1 MSSAAPEGS
10 LTRAN
15 PPPPIEL
22 ISGSVTATAAAAAT
36 AASAALPPARYVSA
50 AASAAY
56 GVPAAAAKVGFGP
69 VVSIIG
75 YDTPVSTL
83 AERVRILSEVSGGR
97 RFNSATDAEI
107 LKADVADSYFHR
119 TMQILRARGLE
130 DTPVHAEL
138 AYKTSDPGEWFVV
151 AGLDE
156 VAYLLDGVDV
166 DARAVPEGTICRPH
180 EPILTLS
187 GPYGAFAEQETAI
200 LGLLCQASGVA
211 TGAARCRLAAGEK
224 PVVSFGARRMHPAVT
239 PMIER
244 AAYLGGCDMVAV
256 DLIVGRLGIPATGTT
271 PHALVLI
278 LGSTEEAARAFDE
291 VVEPGVPR
299 TIIIDTF
306 DDEKFG
312 ALIAARAIPDSIY
325 AIRMDT
331 PGNRRGDFLDLMRE
345 VRWELDRNG
354 FEHVKIFGSGGI
366 DVDYILHLN
375 PVCDAYGVGGAI
387 ADAPMVDYS
396 MDIVEVGGEDRSKR
410 GKRGGRK
417 QFLELEDGSHF
428 VTPAGG
434 DIPLGA
440 KDLLTPI
447 EELYASGSDIP
458 AIRGRV
464 LAQLSTGRYALRE
477 AAR

>member
-1 MSSAAPEGS
+1 MSE
-10 LTRAN
+10 
-15 PPPPIEL
+15 
-22 ISGSVTATAAAAAT
+22 
-36 AASAALPPARYVSA
+36 
-50 AASAAY
+50 
-56 GVPAAAAKVGFGP
+56 
-69 VVSIIG
+69 
-75 YDTPVSTL
+75 
-83 AERVRILSEVSGGR
+83 ERSSGR

-119 TMQILRARGLE
+119 TMQVLRARDLA
-130 DTPVHAEL
+130 DIPVHAEL
-138 AYKTSDPGEWFVV
+138 AYKTSDPDDWFVV

-187 GPYGAFAEQETAI
+187 GPYGAFAEHETAI

-224 PVVSFGARRMHPAVT
+224 PVISFGARRMHPAIT

-256 DLIVGRLGIPATGTT
+256 DLAVERLGIPATGTT
-271 PHALVLI
+271 PHALVLV
-278 LGSTEEAARAFDE
+278 LGSTAEAARAFDE
-291 VVEPGVPR
+291 VMQPEVPR

-312 ALIAARAIPDSIY
+312 ALLAARAIPDSIY

-354 FEHVKIFGSGGI
+354 FEHVKIFASGGI

-387 ADAPMVDYS
+387 ADAPMIDYS
-396 MDIVEVGGEDRSKR
+396 LDIVEVNGEDRSKR
-410 GKRGGRK
+410 GKRGGSKRLLK
-417 QFLELEDGSHF
+417 LKDGRR
-428 VTPAGG
+428 TILAATAPAPEGAS
-434 DIPLGA
+434 DVLIPLR
-440 KDLLTPI
+440 DLYSSPP
-447 EELYASGSDIP
+447 DI
-458 AIRGRV
+458 A
-464 LAQLSTGRYALRE
+464 ALRQRVIDQLGTGDFE
-477 AAR
+477 L

>member
-1 MSSAAPEGS
+1 
-10 LTRAN
+10 
-15 PPPPIEL
+15 
-22 ISGSVTATAAAAAT
+22 
-36 AASAALPPARYVSA
+36 
-50 AASAAY
+50 
-56 GVPAAAAKVGFGP
+56 
-69 VVSIIG
+69 
-75 YDTPVSTL
+75 
-83 AERVRILSEVSGGR
+83 LSEARSGGR

-130 DTPVHAEL
+130 NTPVHAEL
-138 AYKTSDPGEWFVV
+138 AYKTSDPDEWFVV

-156 VAYLLDGVDV
+156 VAYLLDGVEV
-166 DARAVPEGTICRPH
+166 DARAVPEGTICRPN
-180 EPILTLS
+180 EPVLTLS
-187 GPYGAFAEQETAI
+187 GPYGAFAEHETAI

-224 PVVSFGARRMHPAVT
+224 PVISFGARRMHPAIT

-256 DLIVGRLGIPATGTT
+256 DLAVERLGIPATGTT
-271 PHALVLI
+271 PHALVLV
-278 LGSTEEAARAFDE
+278 LGSTAEAARAFNE
-291 VVEPGVPR
+291 IIEPGVTR

-312 ALIAARAIPDSIY
+312 ALLAARAIPDSIS

-354 FEHVKIFGSGGI
+354 FEHVKIFASGGI

-375 PVCDAYGVGGAI
+375 LVCDAYGVGGAI
-387 ADAPMVDYS
+387 ADAPMIDYS
-396 MDIVEVGGEDRSKR
+396 LDIVEVNGEDRSKR

-417 QFLELEDGSHF
+417 RLLQLDDGTRTILPES
-428 VTPAGG
+428 TPAPEGAS
-434 DIPLGA
+434 DVLSPLR
-440 KDLLTPI
+440 
-447 EELYASGSDIP
+447 ELYSSPPDIG
-458 AIRGRV
+458 ALRQRV
-464 LAQLSTGRYALRE
+464 LDQLGTGDFEL
-477 AAR
+477 

>member
-1 MSSAAPEGS
+1 MSP
-10 LTRAN
+10 
-15 PPPPIEL
+15 
-22 ISGSVTATAAAAAT
+22 
-36 AASAALPPARYVSA
+36 
-50 AASAAY
+50 
-56 GVPAAAAKVGFGP
+56 
-69 VVSIIG
+69 IG
-75 YDTPVSTL
+75 YDTPASTP
-83 AERVRILSEVSGGR
+83 AERVSILSEERGGGR

-138 AYKTSDPGEWFVV
+138 AYKTSDPDEWFVV

-156 VAYLLDGVDV
+156 VAYLLDSVDV

-224 PVVSFGARRMHPAVT
+224 PVISFGARRMHPALT

-244 AAYLGGCDMVAV
+244 AAYLGGCDLVAV
-256 DLIVGRLGIPATGTT
+256 DLAVGRLGIPATGTT
-271 PHALVLI
+271 PHALVLV
-278 LGSTEEAARAFDE
+278 LGSTAEAARAFDE
-291 VVEPGVPR
+291 IMEPEVPR

-312 ALIAARAIPDSIY
+312 ALLAARAIPDSIY

-354 FEHVKIFGSGGI
+354 FGHVKIFASGGI
-366 DVDYILHLN
+366 DVEYILHLN

-387 ADAPMVDYS
+387 ADAPMIDYS
-396 MDIVEVGGEDRSKR
+396 LDLVEVDGVDRSKR

-417 QFLELEDGSHF
+417 RLLRLDDGSRTILPETAP
-428 VTPAGG
+428 VPEGAS
-434 DIPLGA
+434 DVLSPLR
-440 KDLLTPI
+440 
-447 EELYASGSDIP
+447 ELYSSPPDIG
-458 AIRGRV
+458 ALHQRV
-464 LAQLSTGRYALRE
+464 LDQLGTGDFEL
-477 AAR
+477 

>member
-1 MSSAAPEGS
+1 
-10 LTRAN
+10 
-15 PPPPIEL
+15 
-22 ISGSVTATAAAAAT
+22 
-36 AASAALPPARYVSA
+36 
-50 AASAAY
+50 
-56 GVPAAAAKVGFGP
+56 
-69 VVSIIG
+69 
-75 YDTPVSTL
+75 
-83 AERVRILSEVSGGR
+83 LSEERSGDR

-119 TMQILRARGLE
+119 TMQILRARSLE

-138 AYKTSDPGEWFVV
+138 AYKTSNPDAWFVV

-156 VAYLLDGVDV
+156 VAYLLDGVEV

-180 EPILTLS
+180 EPVLTLS
-187 GPYGAFAEQETAI
+187 GPYGAFAEHETAI
-200 LGLLCQASGVA
+200 LGLLCQASGIA

-224 PVVSFGARRMHPAVT
+224 PVVSFGARRMHPAIT

-256 DLIVGRLGIPATGTT
+256 DLAVERLGIPSTGTT

-278 LGSTEEAARAFDE
+278 LGSTAEAARAFEE
-291 VVEPGVPR
+291 VIEPDVPR

-312 ALIAARAIPDSIY
+312 ALLAARAIPDSIS

-354 FEHVKIFGSGGI
+354 FERVKIFASGGI
-366 DVDYILHLN
+366 DVEYILHLN

-387 ADAPMVDYS
+387 ADAPMIDYS
-396 MDIVEVGGEDRSKR
+396 LDIVEVDGEDRSKR

-417 QFLELEDGSHF
+417 RLLELDDGRRMIL
-428 VTPAGG
+428 PATAPAPEGASEVLSPLQEQYFFPP
-434 DIPLGA
+434 DIGA
-440 KDLLTPI
+440 L
-447 EELYASGSDIP
+447 
-458 AIRGRV
+458 RRRV
-464 LAQLSTGRYALRE
+464 LDQLHTGEFEL
-477 AAR
+477 

>member
-1 MSSAAPEGS
+1 
-10 LTRAN
+10 
-15 PPPPIEL
+15 
-22 ISGSVTATAAAAAT
+22 
-36 AASAALPPARYVSA
+36 VS
-50 AASAAY
+50 
-56 GVPAAAAKVGFGP
+56 P
-69 VVSIIG
+69 IG
-75 YDTPVSTL
+75 YDTPASTP
-83 AERVRILSEVSGGR
+83 AERVSILSEERGGGR

-138 AYKTSDPGEWFVV
+138 AYKTSDPDEWFVV

-156 VAYLLDGVDV
+156 VAYLLDSVDV

-244 AAYLGGCDMVAV
+244 AAYLGGCDLVAV
-256 DLIVGRLGIPATGTT
+256 DLAVGRLGIPATGTT
-271 PHALVLI
+271 PHALVLV
-278 LGSTEEAARAFDE
+278 LGSTAEAARAFDE
-291 VVEPGVPR
+291 IMEPEVPR

-312 ALIAARAIPDSIY
+312 ALLAARAIPDSIY

-354 FEHVKIFGSGGI
+354 FGHVKIFASGGI
-366 DVDYILHLN
+366 DVEYILHLN

-387 ADAPMVDYS
+387 ADAPMIDYS
-396 MDIVEVGGEDRSKR
+396 LDLVEVDGVDRSKR

-417 QFLELEDGSHF
+417 RLLRLDDGSRTILP
-428 VTPAGG
+428 VTTPVPEGAS
-434 DIPLGA
+434 DVLSPLR
-440 KDLLTPI
+440 
-447 EELYASGSDIP
+447 ELYSSPPDIG
-458 AIRGRV
+458 ALHQRV
-464 LAQLSTGRYALRE
+464 LDQLGTGDFEL
-477 AAR
+477 

>member
-1 MSSAAPEGS
+1 MSEETNGA
-10 LTRAN
+10 
-15 PPPPIEL
+15 
-22 ISGSVTATAAAAAT
+22 
-36 AASAALPPARYVSA
+36 
-50 AASAAY
+50 
-56 GVPAAAAKVGFGP
+56 
-69 VVSIIG
+69 
-75 YDTPVSTL
+75 
-83 AERVRILSEVSGGR
+83 R

-107 LKADVADSYFHR
+107 LNAEVADSYFHR

-130 DTPVHAEL
+130 DTEVHAEL
-138 AYKTSDPGEWFVV
+138 AYKTSDPDEWFVV

-156 VAYLLDGVDV
+156 VAVLLEGLDV
-166 DARAVPEGTICRPH
+166 EARAVPEGTICRPH

-187 GPYGAFAEQETAI
+187 GPYDAFAEHETAI

-224 PVVSFGARRMHPAVT
+224 PLVSFGARRMHPALA

-244 AAYLGGCDMVAV
+244 SAYLGGCDMVAV
-256 DLIVGRLGIPATGTT
+256 DLAVARLGIPATGTT

-278 LGSTEEAARAFDE
+278 LGSTAEAARAFDE
-291 VVEPGVPR
+291 VMEPGVPR

-312 ALIAARAIPDSIY
+312 ALIAAKAIPDSIY

-354 FEHVKIFGSGGI
+354 FEHVKIFASGGI
-366 DVDYILHLN
+366 DVEYILHLD

-387 ADAPMVDYS
+387 ADAPMIDYS
-396 MDIVEVGGEDRSKR
+396 LDIVEVAGEDRSKR

-417 QFLELEDGSHF
+417 RLLQLADGSRKILPET
-428 VTPAGG
+428 TPAPEGSS
-434 DIPLGA
+434 DVLVPLQ
-440 KDLLTPI
+440 D
-447 EELYASGSDIP
+447 LYAEPPEMDTL
-458 AIRGRV
+458 RQRV
-464 LAQLSTGRYALRE
+464 LDQLGTGDFEL
-477 AAR
+477 

>member
-1 MSSAAPEGS
+1 MSP
-10 LTRAN
+10 
-15 PPPPIEL
+15 
-22 ISGSVTATAAAAAT
+22 
-36 AASAALPPARYVSA
+36 
-50 AASAAY
+50 
-56 GVPAAAAKVGFGP
+56 
-69 VVSIIG
+69 IG
-75 YDTPVSTL
+75 YDTPASTP
-83 AERVRILSEVSGGR
+83 AERVSILSEERGGGR

-138 AYKTSDPGEWFVV
+138 AYKTSDPDEWFVV

-156 VAYLLDGVDV
+156 VAYLLDSVDV

-244 AAYLGGCDMVAV
+244 AAYLGGCDLVAV
-256 DLIVGRLGIPATGTT
+256 DLAVGRLGIPATGTT
-271 PHALVLI
+271 PHALVLV
-278 LGSTEEAARAFDE
+278 LGSTAEAARAFDE
-291 VVEPGVPR
+291 IMEPEVPR

-312 ALIAARAIPDSIY
+312 ALLAARAIPDSIY

-354 FEHVKIFGSGGI
+354 FGHVKIFASGGI
-366 DVDYILHLN
+366 DVEYILHLN

-387 ADAPMVDYS
+387 ADAPMIDYS
-396 MDIVEVGGEDRSKR
+396 LDLVEVDGVDRSKR

-417 QFLELEDGSHF
+417 RLLRLDDGSRTILPETAP
-428 VTPAGG
+428 VPEGAS
-434 DIPLGA
+434 DVLSPLR
-440 KDLLTPI
+440 
-447 EELYASGSDIP
+447 ELYSSPPDIG
-458 AIRGRV
+458 ALHQRV
-464 LAQLSTGRYALRE
+464 LDQLGTGDFEL
-477 AAR
+477 

>member
-1 MSSAAPEGS
+1 MSED
-10 LTRAN
+10 
-15 PPPPIEL
+15 
-22 ISGSVTATAAAAAT
+22 SG
-36 AASAALPPARYVSA
+36 
-50 AASAAY
+50 
-56 GVPAAAAKVGFGP
+56 
-69 VVSIIG
+69 
-75 YDTPVSTL
+75 
-83 AERVRILSEVSGGR
+83 GGR

-107 LKADVADSYFHR
+107 LNADVADSYFHR
-119 TMQILRARGLE
+119 TRQILRARGLE
-130 DTPVHAEL
+130 DTLVHAEL
-138 AYKTSDPGEWFVV
+138 AYKTSDPDDWFVV

-156 VAYLLDGVDV
+156 VALLLEDVDV
-166 DARAVPEGTICRPH
+166 DVRAVPEGTVCRPH

-187 GPYGAFAEQETAI
+187 GPYGAFGEHETAI

-244 AAYLGGCDMVAV
+244 SAYLGGCDMVAV
-256 DLIVGRLGIPATGTT
+256 DLAVGRLGIPATGTT

-278 LGSTEEAARAFDE
+278 IGSTAEAARAFDE
-291 VVEPGVPR
+291 VIEPEVPR

-331 PGNRRGDFLDLMRE
+331 PGNRRGDFKDLMRE

-354 FEHVKIFGSGGI
+354 FGHVRIFASGGI
-366 DVDYILHLN
+366 DVEYILHLN

-387 ADAPMVDYS
+387 ADAPMVDFS
-396 MDIVEVGGEDRSKR
+396 LDIVEVAGEDRSKR

-417 QFLELEDGSHF
+417 RLMQLENGNREILPESAPVPEGAVD
-428 VTPAGG
+428 VL
-434 DIPLGA
+434 IPLQ
-440 KDLLTPI
+440 DLYSSPP
-447 EELYASGSDIP
+447 DID
-458 AIRGRV
+458 ALRQRV
-464 LAQLSTGRYALRE
+464 LDQLGTGDFGL
-477 AAR
+477 

>member
-1 MSSAAPEGS
+1 MSE
-10 LTRAN
+10 
-15 PPPPIEL
+15 
-22 ISGSVTATAAAAAT
+22 
-36 AASAALPPARYVSA
+36 
-50 AASAAY
+50 
-56 GVPAAAAKVGFGP
+56 
-69 VVSIIG
+69 
-75 YDTPVSTL
+75 
-83 AERVRILSEVSGGR
+83 ERSGGR

-107 LKADVADSYFHR
+107 LSADVADSYFHR

-130 DTPVHAEL
+130 DTQVHAEL
-138 AYKTSDPGEWFVV
+138 AYKTSDPDAWFVV

-156 VAYLLDGVDV
+156 VAFLLEEVDV

-180 EPILTLS
+180 EPILTLT
-187 GPYGAFAEQETAI
+187 GPYGAFAEHETAL

-211 TGAARCRLAAGEK
+211 TGAARCRLAAGER

-256 DLIVGRLGIPATGTT
+256 DLAVDRLGIPATGTT

-278 LGSTEEAARAFDE
+278 LGSTAEAARAFDE
-291 VVEPGVPR
+291 VIDPEVPR

-331 PGNRRGDFLDLMRE
+331 PGNRRGDFSDLMRE

-354 FEHVKIFGSGGI
+354 FGRVKIFASGGI
-366 DVDYILHLN
+366 DVENILHLN

-387 ADAPMVDYS
+387 ADAPMIDYS
-396 MDIVEVGGEDRSKR
+396 LDIVEVAGEDRSKR

-417 QFLELEDGSHF
+417 RLLELQDGGRS
-428 VTPAGG
+428 VLPASAPVPDGAR
-434 DIPLGA
+434 DVLEPLR
-440 KDLLTPI
+440 
-447 EELYASGSDIP
+447 ELYASPPDMETL
-458 AIRGRV
+458 RGRV
-464 LAQLSTGRYALRE
+464 LEQLGDFEL
-477 AAR
+477 